1 LTSDIAVILPALNEI
16 GCVEK
21 VVDGYL
27 HEGTRVIV
35 VDNGSSDGT
44 GQAAQK
50 AGAEVVYE
58 NKRGYG
64 NACLAGL
71 SYLTTRPP
79 SIVVFADCDGTLES
93 AEIRNMIAPLES
105 GNVDLVLGRRVR
117 VERGALPIH
126 QKVGNAVA
134 CFILQRF
141 YGLTIRDIPPY
152 RAVLWSF
159 LKQLDLS
166 EKTYGFPVETV
177 ALAARKRGR
186 VAEVDVT
193 YRRRLGG
200 QSKVAGSVTASLRA
214 AVSMITVLIS
224 LRYGRKKK

>member
-1 LTSDIAVILPALNEI
+1 MTSDIAVILPALNEI
-16 GCVEK
+16 GCVEQ

-117 VERGALPIH
+117 VERGAVTNPSKSRKRCCMFH
-126 QKVGNAVA
+126 TAVV
-134 CFILQRF
+134 LW
-141 YGLTIRDIPPY
+141 PY
-152 RAVLWSF
+152 RQRYSTLPCSALV
-159 LKQLDLS
+159 
-166 EKTYGFPVETV
+166 FP
-177 ALAARKRGR
+177 
-186 VAEVDVT
+186 
-193 YRRRLGG
+193 
-200 QSKVAGSVTASLRA
+200 
-214 AVSMITVLIS
+214 
-224 LRYGRKKK
+224 

>member
-1 LTSDIAVILPALNEI
+1 LSSDVAVILPALNEI
-16 GCVEK
+16 GCVEQ
-21 VVDGYL
+21 VVDGFL
-27 HEGTRVIV
+27 REGTRVIV

-44 GQAAQK
+44 AQAAQK

-64 NACLAGL
+64 SACLAGL
-71 SYLTTRPP
+71 SYLATRPP

-93 AEIRNMIAPLES
+93 TEIRNMIAPVES

-117 VERGALPIH
+117 VERGALPTH
-126 QKVGNAVA
+126 QRVGNTVA
-134 CFILQRF
+134 CFILHWF
-141 YGLTIRDIPPY
+141 YGLTVRDIPPY
-152 RAVLWSF
+152 RAARWSF
-159 LKQLDLS
+159 LKQLALS

-193 YRRRLGG
+193 YRRRIGG
-200 QSKVAGSVTASLRA
+200 QSKVAGSLTASLRA
-214 AVSMITVLIS
+214 AVSMMTVLIS
-224 LRYGRKKK
+224 LRYRRSKK

>member
-1 LTSDIAVILPALNEI
+1 MISDVAVILPALNEI
-16 GCVEK
+16 GCVER
-21 VVDGYL
+21 VVGGFL
-27 HEGTRVIV
+27 REGTRVIV

-44 GQAAQK
+44 PQAARK

-58 NKRGYG
+58 NRRGYG

-71 SYLTTRPP
+71 SYLTTQPP

-93 AEIRNMIAPLES
+93 DEVRDMIAPVES

-117 VERGALPIH
+117 VERGALPTH
-126 QKVGNAVA
+126 QRVGNAVA
-134 CFILQRF
+134 CFILKRF
-141 YGLTIRDIPPY
+141 YGLTVRDIPPY
-152 RAVLWSF
+152 RAARWSF

-166 EKTYGFPVETV
+166 ERTYGFPVETV
-177 ALAARKRGR
+177 ALAARKGGR

-200 QSKVAGSVTASLRA
+200 QSKVAGSLTASLRA
-214 AVSMITVLIS
+214 AASMMTVLIS

>member
-1 LTSDIAVILPALNEI
+1 MSSDVAVILPALNEI
-16 GCVEK
+16 GCVEQ
-21 VVDGYL
+21 VVDGFL
-27 HEGTRVIV
+27 HEGTRVIL

-44 GQAAQK
+44 AQAAQK

-58 NKRGYG
+58 SKRGYG

-71 SYLTTRPP
+71 SYLTGRPP

-93 AEIRNMIAPLES
+93 AEIRNMIAPVES

-117 VERGALPIH
+117 IERGALPIH
-126 QKVGNAVA
+126 QKVGNVVA
-134 CFILQRF
+134 CFILQWF

-152 RAVLWSF
+152 RAARWSF
-159 LKQLDLS
+159 LRQLNLS

-177 ALAARKRGR
+177 ALAARKGGR
-186 VAEVDVT
+186 IAEVDVT

-200 QSKVAGSVTASLRA
+200 RSKVAGSLTASLRA
-214 AVSMITVLIS
+214 GMSMFTVLIS
-224 LRYGRKKK
+224 LRYGRRHN